1 MNIMFFKKFIVI
13 PIALIFFLSACSV
26 NSADSHMNL
35 YTASAEVQTEVSKT
49 PQIPIST
56 VASTITATQ
65 DTILPESSTAV
76 LTSSEIPTATAVS
89 MVITE
94 PDTTEAEATT
104 SHRLISIWDGE
115 IDDSFEEGLGTLE
128 YPYVIAS
135 AAQLAYFANYVNSGQ
150 AFEGEH
156 YILSCDVSLVERPWT
171 PIGTHEHPFSGF
183 FWGCSSTVSDIDVGE
198 GHRYIY
204 EDNRGDDYIY
214 EYIGLFGYVEDAH
227 IDSLRIQRAY
237 LQPELNNSSNDGYNN
252 TFNVLYM
259 GAIAGHVTSRA
270 RQTVISNCI
279 VDGYSFLCSRG
290 SLLTGVECSYVTGGI
305 VGSISVYGQNVVIR
319 DCVASGNTYITLDE
333 SSLDESTT
341 GGIAGEVDRSSS
353 KNRCQIKSCLA
364 LGKFFILE
372 NTRYKAG
379 GICGRCRCD
388 FYSSY
393 SERGI
398 IIDNCVAGTIID
410 AQSLSHRAGGLIGES
425 EGTTISNCI
434 YLKHAETAAK
444 KAIGS
449 STDSDERQVAAY
461 PVEAFLDSEKYN
473 MSLGPFWM
481 SSKFIYESR
490 GALYLDKMPDRN

>member
-1 MNIMFFKKFIVI
+1 
-13 PIALIFFLSACSV
+13 
-26 NSADSHMNL
+26 MNL

-49 PQIPIST
+49 PQIP
-56 VASTITATQ
+56 
-65 DTILPESSTAV
+65 
-76 LTSSEIPTATAVS
+76 TATAES

-214 EYIGLFGYVEDAH
+214 EYMGLFGYVEDAH

-270 RQTVISNCI
+270 KQTVISNCI

-319 DCVASGNTYITLDE
+319 DCVASGDTYITSLDE

-341 GGIAGEVDRSSS
+341 GGIAGEVARSSS
-353 KNRCQIKSCLA
+353 KNRCQINSCLA
-364 LGKFFILE
+364 LGQIIIKDYP
-372 NTRYKAG
+372 RYTAG

-388 FYSSY
+388 FERSY

-410 AQSLSHRAGGLIGES
+410 AQSLSHYAGGLIGES
-425 EGTTISNCI
+425 KGTTISNCI

-444 KAIGS
+444 KAIGN
-449 STDSDERQVAAY
+449 STTHSDERQVAAY

-481 SSKFIYESR
+481 SSKFIRESG